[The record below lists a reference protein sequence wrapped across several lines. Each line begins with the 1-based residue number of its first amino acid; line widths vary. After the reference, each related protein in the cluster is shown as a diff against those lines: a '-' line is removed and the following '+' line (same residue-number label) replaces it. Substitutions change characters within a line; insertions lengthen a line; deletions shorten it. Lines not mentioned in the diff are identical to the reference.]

1 MPENRRVVFL
11 NQVLDALKQRLP
23 DASDADLLK
32 AATRQIELEEASKAA
47 SAERRVSKAQQQAAE
62 AKEVRK
68 LELEEQAVADA
79 KAEKIRAENPE
90 GLIEYLIGAPGSKK
104 RDLLRNVGITGGLGT
119 VLGTGGTV
127 LLNTAGKMLEG
138 ATSDTPPPAT
148 APGGKAPLTLS
159 AQQES
164 DYLNSI
170 QVFNERL
177 RGQALRL
184 RMRGNFEG
192 AQKLYDQQLDPSEAL
207 ENYRLET
214 RRQFEAATQRKK
226 DERLQELQGEQ
237 ELERIKQET
246 ERLKQEA
253 ENQRKVLDLAGQV
266 IKSTE
271 GSMNIDLL
279 PSRR

>member
-32 AATRQIELEEASKAA
+32 AATRQVELEEASKAA
-47 SAERRVSKAQQQAAE
+47 SAERRVSRAQQQATE

-79 KAEKIRAENPE
+79 KAKAQRAENPQ
-90 GLIEYLIGAPGSKK
+90 GLVEQIIGPKGSP
-104 RDLLRNVGITGGLGT
+104 RRESLRNVGIPAAVGGGVQLINTLADTLGKSVDT
-119 VLGTGGTV
+119 VD
-127 LLNTAGKMLEG
+127 A
-138 ATSDTPPPAT
+138 PPPAT
-148 APGGKAPLTLS
+148 APSGKAPLTPS
-159 AQQES
+159 AGQVS
-164 DYLNSI
+164 DFLNSI
-170 QVFNERL
+170 QNFNSKL
-177 RGQALRL
+177 RGQAFRLRL
-184 RMRGNFEG
+184 RFDFEG
-192 AQKLYDQQLDPSEAL
+192 ADRLEAQQIDPEQALKDYREGSRTDFGFGTERKIEEQTAGYEAEQKL
-207 ENYRLET
+207 
-214 RRQFEAATQRKK
+214 
-226 DERLQELQGEQ
+226 EQ
-237 ELERIKQET
+237 IKQET

-266 IKSTE
+266 IQSTE

>member
-47 SAERRVSKAQQQAAE
+47 SAERRSSKAAQQAVE

-68 LELEEQAVADA
+68 LDLEEQAAAEA
-79 KAEKIRAENPE
+79 KAEKVRAANPE
-90 GLIEYLIGAPGSKK
+90 GLVEYLIGAPGSKK
-104 RDLLRNVGITGGLGT
+104 RDLIRNVAITGGLGT
-119 VLGTGGTV
+119 ALGTGGTV

-138 ATSDTPPPAT
+138 ATTDTPPPAT

-164 DYLNSI
+164 DYLNAI

-177 RGQALRL
+177 RGQAYRLRL
-184 RMRGNFEG
+184 RLDFEE
-192 AQKLYDQQLDPSEAL
+192 ADKLEGQQLDPSEAL
-207 ENYRLET
+207 AEYRRNT
-214 RRQFEAATQRKK
+214 REQFQGGTERKIQEQTAGYEA
-226 DERLQELQGEQ
+226 EQ
-237 ELERIKQET
+237 KLERIKQET

>member
-1 MPENRRVVFL
+1 MIEN
-11 NQVLDALKQRLP
+11 
-23 DASDADLLK
+23 
-32 AATRQIELEEASKAA
+32 I
-47 SAERRVSKAQQQAAE
+47 
-62 AKEVRK
+62 
-68 LELEEQAVADA
+68 
-79 KAEKIRAENPE
+79 
-90 GLIEYLIGAPGSKK
+90 IGAPGSKK
-104 RDLLRNVGITGGLGT
+104 RDLIRNVAITGGLGT

-148 APGGKAPLTLS
+148 APAGKAPLTLS

-177 RGQALRL
+177 RGQAIRL
-184 RMRGNFEG
+184 RMRGDFKK
-192 AQKLYDQQLDPSEAL
+192 AQDLDNQQLDPSEAL
-207 ENYRLET
+207 AEYRRNT
-214 RRQFEAATQRKK
+214 REQFQAGTERKIQEQTAGYEA
-226 DERLQELQGEQ
+226 EQ
-237 ELERIKQET
+237 ELERIRQET

-253 ENQRKVLDLAGQV
+253 ENKRKVLDLAGQV

-279 PSRR
+279 PQRQY